1 MSGNNETLVKT
12 FDKPLYSVNLS
23 EIYEMFHVD
32 PQKGLS
38 DKQVEINLTTYG
50 LNELK
55 KVKRSFYKVV
65 IAPIINLLIIIY
77 LASAFLMW
85 ILGDVQR
92 TIPTFIILGAN
103 ALVAIIQQL
112 RAEKQLQALKELS
125 EASSYVLRN
134 GDYVELPTKEITV
147 GDIVRLRQG
156 DKIPADCRLIEAR
169 NLSIDEASL
178 TGESEPVKKRVDFAG
193 SNELDLPLQDQKN
206 MLFLGTFVASGE
218 AKAIVVRVGPQ
229 TEIGKISTK
238 LEETNTGDIPL
249 RKKMNHIAIYLG
261 IGVIILLISSVIYKL
276 YIYSIQGRY
285 VWEPTIREGIID
297 SIDLGMKIMP
307 INLPLLTTIVL
318 LTGVLSMAQK
328 GVIVREISR
337 TESLGRVSVVCTDK
351 TGTLTKNEMTVVHVW
366 TPAAEYEVEGEGYSY
381 EGRIVKIPEKEQIT
395 LNSHDTHLSLLIE
408 SGFLNNNCQI
418 QKRIVKTLRKDQKE
432 KVTYSIMGLPT
443 EAALKV
449 IGRKYHPDI
458 EAFYSNYNFVYEF
471 SFDSSIK
478 RMSKIFRTPENT
490 TLMFTKGATEWLLP
504 LCSKYRKNEE
514 ELTMTDEMRT
524 EIFEKMKS
532 FATEGYRILSI
543 TYRKLTKSILTID
556 FEAENAREHY
566 EQDLTFL
573 GFVVILDPPREDVY
587 MAVKEC
593 KHAGIKV
600 IMITGDSIA
609 TGKAIAEKIG
619 IYSPE
624 QDLAVEGAELEN
636 LSDEDFQRTT
646 VYGRVSP
653 EHKQIIV
660 SRFQAMD
667 KIVSMSGDGV
677 NDSLAL
683 SMADCGLAM
692 GIQGTE
698 VAKEA
703 ADMIITDD
711 SFSTIVTGIRE
722 GRGLFMKIRSI
733 IYFFVLVSVMEAII
747 LFTSTL
753 NPENPDFQM
762 WYYWQL
768 NLIYLTAHFF
778 PSFGFTFGKNART
791 VMEEP
796 PRNSAEILT
805 PNLLK
810 ILVIQLVLMGAAIA
824 IAYYFCMFDIIHVND
839 VNLNNIGYPGSIT
852 NPYPNLPPEKVEML
866 VSPEMV
872 KARTM
877 GFLVLFI
884 TESVIM
890 PLQIRRINYSLL
902 DSLKDLGWLEF
913 LFYIPSLLIFV
924 IGIYSQELQQF
935 MGETLNITF
944 YFTALSFSD
953 WVICILLCLPSTIA
967 FEIIRFYARKR
978 KVLF

>member
-1 MSGNNETLVKT
+1 MATIEEETLARPIT
-12 FDKPLYSVNLS
+12 PFYSMELS
-23 EIYEMFHVD
+23 EIIKLYNAD
-32 PQKGLS
+32 PKTGLS
-38 DKQVEINLTTYG
+38 PSQVEQNLTKYG

-77 LASAFLMW
+77 LVSAFLMW
-85 ILGDVQR
+85 ILGDIQR
-92 TIPTFIILGAN
+92 TVPTFIILGAN
-103 ALVAIIQQL
+103 AIVAIVQQL
-112 RAEKQLQALKELS
+112 RAEKQLQALKQLS
-125 EASSYVLRN
+125 EATTYVLRN
-134 GDYVELPTKEITV
+134 GEYIELPTSKITV
-147 GDIVRLRQG
+147 GDIVQLHPG
-156 DKIPADCRLIEAR
+156 DKIPADCRIIEAR

-178 TGESEPVKKRVDFAG
+178 TGESEPVKKSIIAHGIDG
-193 SNELDLPLQDQKN
+193 IDIPLQDQKN

-218 AKAIVVRVGPQ
+218 CTAIVVRVGSE

-238 LEETNTGDIPL
+238 LEESTTGDIPL

-261 IGVIILLISSVIYKL
+261 IGVVFLLISSVIYKL
-276 YIYSIQGRY
+276 YIYWLHDEFI
-285 VWEPTIREGIID
+285 WEPTIREGIID

-318 LTGVLSMAQK
+318 LTGVLTMAQK

-366 TPAAEYEVEGEGYSY
+366 TPDAEYKVDGEGYSY
-381 EGRIVKIPEKEQIT
+381 EGNIIKQDDNKTINI
-395 LNSHDTHLSLLIE
+395 NSHDTHLALLIE
-408 SGFLNNNCQI
+408 SGHLNNNCQI
-418 QKRIVKTLRKDQKE
+418 QQRIVKTLRKDQKE
-432 KVTYSIMGLPT
+432 KLTWDIMGLPT

-449 IGRKYHPDI
+449 LAKKYHPDI
-458 EAFYSNYNFVYEF
+458 DALYSNYQFLLEF

-478 RMSKIFRTPENT
+478 RMSKVFRTPENT
-490 TLMFTKGATEWLLP
+490 NLLFCKGATEWILP
-504 LCSKYRKNEE
+504 LCSKYRLGEEEYDMNEE
-514 ELTMTDEMRT
+514 MRNIIL
-524 EIFEKMKS
+524 ERMKE
-532 FATEGYRILSI
+532 FAAEGYRILSL
-543 TYRKLTKSILTID
+543 TYRRLTKSIMTVD
-556 FEAENAREHY
+556 FESDNAREHY
-566 EQDLTFL
+566 ERDLTYL

-587 MAVKEC
+587 SAVDEC
-593 KHAGIKV
+593 KKANVDV
-600 IMITGDSIA
+600 IMITGDSIS

-619 IYSPE
+619 LFDPE
-624 QDLAVEGAELEN
+624 HDLAREGNQIET
-636 LSDEDFQRTT
+636 LSDEDFLRTK

-677 NDSLAL
+677 NDALAL

-711 SFSTIVTGIRE
+711 SFSTIVTGIKE

-753 NPENPDFQM
+753 NPANPDFQM

-778 PSFGFTFGKNART
+778 PSFGFTFGKNAKT

-796 PRNSAEILT
+796 PRNSAEIIT
-805 PNLLK
+805 PNILK
-810 ILVIQLVLMGAAIA
+810 ILAVQLVLMGAAIA

-839 VNLNNIGYPGSIT
+839 VNLANIGYPGSID
-852 NPYPNLPPEKVEML
+852 NPYPKLPPEKVEML
-866 VSPEMV
+866 VNPQII

-913 LFYIPSLLIFV
+913 LFYLPSLIIFV
-924 IGIYSQELQQF
+924 IGIYSLPLQQF

-967 FEIIRFYARKR
+967 FELIRVYARK
-978 KVLF
+978 KKIFF